1 MNARPRPRILLLIPH
16 LGGGGAERVT
26 ALLARNLSP
35 EKYELHLGVV
45 TQAQTGGE
53 LLPSWVQ
60 IHALGASRARAGSFK
75 LLRLVHRLKPDL
87 ILSGIFHLNFLVLLL
102 RPLFPQGTRVL
113 IRQNGTVSTSLVL
126 DGLPGYT
133 RLLYRMLYHRADRV
147 ICQTRSMAEDL
158 ARVLGFAEGRLA
170 VLPNPVDVEGIRAF
184 VDRNPAR
191 QREAGP
197 QLLAVGRLS
206 REKGFDL
213 LLLALIAL
221 RAEFP
226 GVSLLIAGAGAEE
239 AALKA
244 ECGALGIADAVRF
257 AGYVERPVEYFSGAT
272 LFVLPSR
279 HEGLPNALLE
289 AAAAGVPIVALPA
302 SEGLVELLRDQ
313 PGVWLAPEISSE
325 ALAATLAAALRALR
339 PGERF
344 RHEFVEQFRTNRAI
358 AAYEALLDQSLA
370 GKP

>member
-1 MNARPRPRILLLIPH
+1 
-16 LGGGGAERVT
+16 
-26 ALLARNLSP
+26 
-35 EKYELHLGVV
+35 
-45 TQAQTGGE
+45 
-53 LLPSWVQ
+53 
-60 IHALGASRARAGSFK
+60 
-75 LLRLVHRLKPDL
+75 
-87 ILSGIFHLNFLVLLL
+87 
-102 RPLFPQGTRVL
+102 
-113 IRQNGTVSTSLVL
+113 
-126 DGLPGYT
+126 
-133 RLLYRMLYHRADRV
+133 
-147 ICQTRSMAEDL
+147 
-158 ARVLGFAEGRLA
+158 
-170 VLPNPVDVEGIRAF
+170 
-184 VDRNPAR
+184 
-191 QREAGP
+191 
-197 QLLAVGRLS
+197 
-206 REKGFDL
+206 
-213 LLLALIAL
+213 L

-370 GKP
+370 GKT

>member
-1 MNARPRPRILLLIPH
+1 MIASQRPRILLLIPH

-26 ALLARNLSP
+26 ALLARGLSP
-35 EKYELHLGVV
+35 EKYEVHLGVV
-45 TQAQTGGE
+45 TQAQSGGE
-53 LLPSWVQ
+53 PLPLPVQ
-60 IHALGASRARAGSFK
+60 LHRLGASRVRAGAIP
-75 LLRLVHRLKPDL
+75 LLRLVRRLRPEL
-87 ILSGIFHLNFLVLLL
+87 ILSGMYHLNFLVVML
-102 RPLFPQGTRVL
+102 RPLFPRGTCVL
-113 IRQNGTVSTSLVL
+113 IRQNATISSSLAM

-133 RLLYRMLYHRADRV
+133 RLLYRRADRV
-147 ICQTRSMAEDL
+147 ICQTRAMADDL
-158 ARVLGFAEGRLA
+158 ARELGLAENRLA
-170 VLPNPVDVEGIRAF
+170 VLPNPVDVEEIRAF
-184 VDRNPAR
+184 VEGNPAR

-197 QLLAVGRLS
+197 QLVAVGRLS

-213 LLLALIAL
+213 LLRALALL

-244 ECGALGIADAVRF
+244 ECRALGIADAVRF
-257 AGYVERPVEYFSGAT
+257 AGYEERPVECYSGAT

-289 AAAAGVPIVALPA
+289 AAVAGLPIVALPA
-302 SEGLVELLRDQ
+302 SEGLVELLHGQ
-313 PGVWLAPEISSE
+313 AGVWLAPEISSE
-325 ALAATLAAALRALR
+325 ALAVTLAAALRALQ

-344 RHEFVEQFRTNRAI
+344 VHEFVEQFRIERAI
-358 AAYEALLDQSLA
+358 AAYETQFDQSLA